1 MKIMTTLT
9 GSARALLTSVAI
21 AWCGAQA
28 QGAEVPAYLKPIIG
42 TQTASPAEVGTKN
55 ILQLNASMFELYD
68 ASGKIFQRNF
78 LAQHPLIL
86 GLFSGAGGRFI
97 LCGFIQILSRVHLF
111 FNSTTIR
118 ESSRFLRL
126 FLTARLPSPY
136 RNRLGLISIRERRQG
151 YS

>member
-1 MKIMTTLT
+1 MTTLT

-28 QGAEVPAYLKPIIG
+28 QGAEVPAYLKPIVG

-78 LAQHPLIL
+78 LAQHPVIL

-97 LCGFIQILSRVHLF
+97 LYRPGMARSQHTGAGCNR
-111 FNSTTIR
+111 R
-118 ESSRFLRL
+118 
-126 FLTARLPSPY
+126 LTASMRPPCGKTGGQPTAPSC
-136 RNRLGLISIRERRQG
+136 RTILRSWTSVWRR
-151 YS
+151 